1 MKTYQKLWELG
12 VACRKLH
19 PKFDVTSWT
28 VLLYVALHE
37 GTSSANIQIVTG
49 IPQSTVSRAVAFLSG
64 VGTESRSALHL
75 IALEPNPE
83 DRRGHK
89 LFLTEEGKAIMKTL
103 RAIVEA

>member
-12 VACRKLH
+12 IKARELH
-19 PKFDVTSWT
+19 PKFDVTSWL

-64 VGTESRSALHL
+64 VGTGTREALHL
-75 IALEPNPE
+75 IALEPNPD

-89 LFLTEEGKAIMKTL
+89 LFLTEEGKAFVKTL
-103 RAIVEA
+103 RGIVEA